1 MIHHCPGS
9 STSLDNAHQTSTLY
23 PSVLH
28 APPDAAQPFAFFPL
42 TSLDS
47 VESLLVP
54 HYQGV
59 ARNVLEEADLTFNQ
73 TLMCQQSLGSAIEL
87 DPVPYAVSG
96 SFAVNLWVSTD
107 VGDPPVGLQ
116 WLFTHTNDAS
126 VAIGLPNQAG

>member
-1 MIHHCPGS
+1 MPNHQPYSSLHHAS
-9 STSLDNAHQTSTLY
+9 
-23 PSVLH
+23 
-28 APPDAAQPFAFFPL
+28 PDAAQPFAFFPL

-47 VESLLVP
+47 IESLLVP
-54 HYQGV
+54 HYQGE

-73 TLMCQQSLGSAIEL
+73 TLMCQQSLGSAIQL

-126 VAIGLPNQAG
+126 VAIGLPNQVGHH